1 MTESHEKAVA
11 VYCGS
16 SANLPEIYLDAARN
30 LGRELAA
37 RGAVLVSGAGRYGL
51 MGAVADAA
59 IAAGGRTHGVIP
71 RFMVERGWQHDGMDV
86 LDVVP
91 DMHTRKARMA
101 ELAHGC
107 IAMPGGVGTLDE
119 LIEILDLRQL
129 DVYKGNIVILN
140 INDYYAPLLS
150 MLATGMQQGF
160 IPTGHSRLYKV
171 ASSVTEAVEFALE
184 PHSHVDITAKF

>member
-1 MTESHEKAVA
+1 MTESQTKAVA

-16 SANLPEIYLDAARN
+16 SANLPEIYLESARS
-30 LGRELAA
+30 LGRELAGH
-37 RGAVLVSGAGRYGL
+37 GAVLVSGAGRYGL

-59 IAAGGRTHGVIP
+59 IAAGGCTHGVIP
-71 RFMVERGWQHDGMDV
+71 QFMVDRGWQHDGMDV

-101 ELAHGC
+101 ELAYGC
-107 IAMPGGVGTLDE
+107 IALPGGVGTLDE

-129 DVYKGNIVILN
+129 GIYKGNIVILN

-160 IPTGHSRLYKV
+160 IPAGHNELYKV
-171 ASSVTEAVEFALE
+171 ASSVTEAVELALK
-184 PHSHVDITAKF
+184 PHRDIDIRAKF